1 MNVTNTVNVS
11 SAPISTGTTTSTQ
24 SQNTVETTSSVESSQ
39 SSSPPS
45 TPTGNYSFNYDASSA
60 SVPYAS
66 VPYAS
71 VPYASVPS
79 NLTEFIITE
88 PGITIQGDSSGITL
102 DTYSPVLPDISFNLS
117 QEVTV
122 FTDSSG
128 DQSLV
133 EQIKMYA
140 GQIKCTDF
148 YGKGT
153 IDDYAV
159 LFDAASRLVNETK
172 HVELDVQVEG
182 FNEFAQAADD
192 LSSLFAS
199 FTKRLQSVSVIED
212 TAFLTSI
219 LNALR
224 RIVRLTEEFGKFK
237 ETIKATNTI
246 QLSNSVGEAKKVL
259 EDVTGEISCAMNYIT
274 HFTSPD
280 GTIIPTAELSNE
292 DKNAIQRSV
301 QTLNAWS
308 EICNH
313 GVSIAMVNDP
323 NIQYIQQSNQFFS
336 TQSSV
341 LRQASSTLRGRYAA
355 YF

>member
-1 MNVTNTVNVS
+1 MNVTNTIFDAS
-11 SAPISTGTTTSTQ
+11 FSTGPGSPSPSSNSSQTTTSL
-24 SQNTVETTSSVESSQ
+24 EPSSP
-39 SSSPPS
+39 SSSTS
-45 TPTGNYSFNYDASSA
+45 TDNHTFNYDASLSTVLS
-60 SVPYAS
+60 SVI
-66 VPYAS
+66 
-71 VPYASVPS
+71 PS
-79 NLTEFIITE
+79 DLSQFTIVE
-88 PGITIQGDSSGITL
+88 PGITIQGDARGITL
-102 DTYSPVLPDISFNLS
+102 DTYSPVLPDISFNMN
-117 QEVTV
+117 QEVYV
-122 FTDSSG
+122 FEDCSG
-128 DQSLV
+128 DKSLV
-133 EQIKMYA
+133 EQIRMYA
-140 GQIKCTDF
+140 GQINCSDF
-148 YGKGT
+148 HGKGT

-172 HVELDVQVEG
+172 HVELDVEIEG

-192 LSSLFAS
+192 LSELFAS
-199 FTKRLQSVSVIED
+199 FTKRLQSVNIIED

-224 RIVRLTEEFGKFK
+224 RIVRLTEEFGRFK

-246 QLSNSVGEAKKVL
+246 QLSESVGQTKRIL
-259 EDVTGEISCAMNYIT
+259 EGVTDEITCAMNYIT

-280 GTIIPTAELSNE
+280 GTIVPSAELSAE

-313 GVSIAMVNDP
+313 GVTIAMSRDP
-323 NIQYIQQSNQFFS
+323 DVQYIQQTNQLFMQ
-336 TQSSV
+336 QSAV

>member
-1 MNVTNTVNVS
+1 MNVTNTVS
-11 SAPISTGTTTSTQ
+11 TTDSISTGT
-24 SQNTVETTSSVESSQ
+24 
-39 SSSPPS
+39 S
-45 TPTGNYSFNYDASSA
+45 TPTSSPNSVQTNETYNESSPSSPTSTRNNTFNYDASSA
-60 SVPYAS
+60 SVP
-66 VPYAS
+66 
-71 VPYASVPS
+71 S
-79 NLTEFIITE
+79 NLSEFTIIE
-88 PGITIQGDSSGITL
+88 HGITIRGDASGITL
-102 DTYSPVLPDISFNLS
+102 DTYSPVFPDISFNLS
-117 QEVTV
+117 QEVTTFV
-122 FTDSSG
+122 DCSG
-128 DQSLV
+128 DQDLV

-153 IDDYAV
+153 IDDYAI
-159 LFDAASRLVNETK
+159 LFDAATRLVNETK

-182 FNEFAQAADD
+182 FNEFAKAADD

-199 FTKRLQSVSVIED
+199 FTRRLQSVSIIED
-212 TAFLTSI
+212 TAFLNSI

-224 RIVRLTEEFGKFK
+224 RIVRLTEEFGRFK

-246 QLSNSVGEAKKVL
+246 QISDSVSETKKVL
-259 EDVTGEISCAMNYIT
+259 EDVTGEITCAMNYIT

-280 GTIIPTAELSNE
+280 GTIIPTAELSTE

-313 GVSIAMVNDP
+313 GVSIAMVDDP
-323 NIQYIQQSNQFFS
+323 NIQYIQQSNQLFLQ
-336 TQSSV
+336 QSAI

>member
-1 MNVTNTVNVS
+1 MDVTINTL
-11 SAPISTGTTTSTQ
+11 STGA
-24 SQNTVETTSSVESSQ
+24 
-39 SSSPPS
+39 SSPPS
-45 TPTGNYSFNYDASSA
+45 SPNSSQTSSSFYASSSPSTTSTGSDSFNYDASSA

-66 VPYAS
+66 VSYAS
-71 VPYASVPS
+71 VPNIPS
-79 NLTEFIITE
+79 DLSPFTIVE
-88 PGITIQGDSSGITL
+88 PGITIRGDASGITL
-102 DTYSPVLPDISFNLS
+102 DTYSPVLPDISFNLN
-117 QEVTV
+117 QEVTI

-133 EQIKMYA
+133 EQIKLYA

-192 LSSLFAS
+192 LSALFAS

-212 TAFLTSI
+212 TAFLTAI

-237 ETIKATNTI
+237 ETIKATNSI
-246 QLSNSVGEAKKVL
+246 QLSDSVGEAKRVL
-259 EDVTGEISCAMNYIT
+259 EDVTGEITCAMNYIT

-280 GTIIPTAELSNE
+280 GTVIPTAELSAE

-323 NIQYIQQSNQFFS
+323 NIQYIQQSNQVFMQ
-336 TQSSV
+336 QSAI
-341 LRQASSTLRGRYAA
+341 LKQASSTLRGRYAA

>member
-1 MNVTNTVNVS
+1 MNVSNTIIDASFPTGNGS
-11 SAPISTGTTTSTQ
+11 SPSPSNTSQT
-24 SQNTVETTSSVESSQ
+24 SSSVEPSSP
-39 SSSPPS
+39 SSSS
-45 TPTGNYSFNYDASSA
+45 TTNNHSFNYDASLS
-60 SVPYAS
+60 SVSYAS
-66 VPYAS
+66 IPT
-71 VPYASVPS
+71 
-79 NLTEFIITE
+79 NLTEFTIIE
-88 PGITIQGDSSGITL
+88 PGITIKGDSSGIEL
-102 DTYSPVLPDISFNLS
+102 DTYLPVVPDISFNMK
-117 QEVTV
+117 QEVV
-122 FTDSSG
+122 IVTDSSD

-133 EQIKMYA
+133 EQIRLYA
-140 GQIKCTDF
+140 GQINCTDF
-148 YGKGT
+148 HGKGT

-172 HVELDVQVEG
+172 HVELDVEIEG

-199 FTKRLQSVSVIED
+199 FTKRLQSVNIIED
-212 TAFLTSI
+212 TIFLTAI

-224 RIVRLTEEFGKFK
+224 RIVKLTEEFGRFK

-246 QLSNSVGEAKKVL
+246 QLSDSVGETKRIL
-259 EDVTGEISCAMNYIT
+259 EGVTDEITCAMNYIT

-280 GTIIPTAELSNE
+280 GTIVPSAELSAE

-323 NIQYIQQSNQFFS
+323 NVQYIQQTNQLFMQ
-336 TQSSV
+336 QSGV
-341 LRQASSTLRGRYAA
+341 LKQATSTLRGRYAA